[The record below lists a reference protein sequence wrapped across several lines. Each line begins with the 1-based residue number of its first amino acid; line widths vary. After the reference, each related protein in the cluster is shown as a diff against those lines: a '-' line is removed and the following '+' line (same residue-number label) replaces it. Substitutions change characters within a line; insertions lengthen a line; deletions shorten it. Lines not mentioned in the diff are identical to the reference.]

1 MNLKSIFE
9 NLDEVI
15 GSVFDS
21 IDSVTKDLGKMEK
34 EFSEDVEKANSR
46 REKHEKQDKEN
57 IEKIFGSKKTKLF

>member
-15 GSVFDS
+15 QTVAKG
-21 IDSVTKDLGKMEK
+21 IDSFTKDLGKMDK
-34 EFSEDVEKANSR
+34 EFSEDVKKANSR
-46 REKHEKQDKEN
+46 REKQQKQDKEN